1 MSTLLPTEA
10 PRQGGPCVRCIVSLI
25 IGVAVSGWM
34 LMVLIRVIRW
44 ALRRS

>member
-1 MSTLLPTEA
+1 MKTPLPAEA
-10 PRQGGPCVRCIVSLI
+10 PRHGGPCVRCVVSAV
-25 IGVAVSGWM
+25 IGVVVSGWM

>member
-1 MSTLLPTEA
+1 
-10 PRQGGPCVRCIVSLI
+10 VRCVVSAV
-25 IGVAVSGWM
+25 IGVVVSGWM